1 MEDNNLEQ
9 EKIIEKENLKEQ
21 VKTGEIRYRLD
32 QRSRIRGSILQ
43 FASLLVA
50 VLLTSI
56 LTSTFVSRKI
66 QEDSLVIDPDS
77 SFSQMLRKSL
87 DSFETSFY
95 DRTRIREV
103 YSQLAVSMVGV
114 SDDPQKFFSE
124 SYDGVYTGV
133 VMNTEGYILVPY
145 GAVSMGNQVIYVR
158 TERENDRIY
167 QAEVIGGDV
176 AIGLALIR
184 VEEINLRPPKF
195 SDSST
200 VKTAQSVIAMG
211 NPFGDSDR
219 GTVTFGIISTVNKAF
234 PTVTSDNREVKI
246 YAIETDAKINA
257 GNNGGILVNMNG
269 EVVGINSMSITKGLA
284 QDLSAAITS
293 NEAMNITRSFIN
305 SGEELLPFL
314 GVFGDVVTD
323 LPEVGTGF
331 YIQRIAPEG
340 TADRAGLRPTDILV
354 SIDDVVVES
363 ATSIDEYIRSRKVGD
378 VVTIRYLRINEI
390 VEVEATLYGTTVD

>member
-9 EKIIEKENLKEQ
+9 EKLIEKENLKEQ

-32 QRSRIRGSILQ
+32 QRSRIRGGILQ
-43 FASLLVA
+43 FASLLVV

-66 QEDSLVIDPDS
+66 QEDSLVIDADS

-87 DSFETSFY
+87 SSFETSFY

-103 YSQLAVSMVGV
+103 YNQISVSLVGV
-114 SDDPQKFFSE
+114 TNDPQNFYSE
-124 SYDGVYTGV
+124 SYDHLYTGV

-145 GAVSMGNQVIYVR
+145 SAVSPEGFYVR
-158 TERENDRIY
+158 TDRENDRIY
-167 QAEVIGGDV
+167 QAELIGGDA

-184 VEEINLRPPKF
+184 VEDISLRPPKF

-219 GTVTFGIISTVNKAF
+219 GTVTFGVISTVNKAF
-234 PTVTSDNREVKI
+234 PTVTADNREVKV
-246 YAIETDAKINA
+246 YAIETDAKINT
-257 GNNGGILVNMNG
+257 GNNGGVLVNMNG
-269 EVVGINSMSITKGLA
+269 EVVGINSMSITEGSE
-284 QDLSAAITS
+284 QGLSAAITS
-293 NEAMNITRSFIN
+293 NEAMSITRSLIN

-314 GVFGDVVTD
+314 GIFGDVVKD
-323 LPEVGTGF
+323 LDDFETGF

-354 SIDDVVVES
+354 SIDDIPVET
-363 ATSIDEYIRSRKVGD
+363 AASIDEYIRTRKVGD
-378 VVTIRYLRINEI
+378 VVKIRYLRTNE
-390 VEVEATLYGTTVD
+390 VLEVEATLYGTTVD

>member
-9 EKIIEKENLKEQ
+9 EKLIEKENLKEQ

-43 FASLLVA
+43 FASLLVV

-66 QEDSLVIDPDS
+66 QEDSLVIDADS

-87 DSFETSFY
+87 ASFETSFY

-103 YSQLAVSMVGV
+103 YNQLVVSMVGI
-114 SDDPQKFFSE
+114 SSDPQKFFSE
-124 SYDGVYTGV
+124 SYEGVYTGV

-145 GAVSMGNQVIYVR
+145 DAIPAAGEIIYVR

-167 QAEVIGGDV
+167 QAELIGGDV

-184 VEEINLRPPKF
+184 AEEINLRPPKF

-234 PTVTSDNREVKI
+234 PTVTADNREVKI

-269 EVVGINSMSITKGLA
+269 EVVGINSMSITEGLA

-314 GVFGDVVTD
+314 GVFGDMVTD

-363 ATSIDEYIRSRKVGD
+363 PTSIDDYIRTLKVGD
-378 VVTIRYLRINEI
+378 VVKIRYLRINEI

>member
-9 EKIIEKENLKEQ
+9 EKLIEKENLKEQ

-32 QRSRIRGSILQ
+32 QRSRIRGGILQ
-43 FASLLVA
+43 FASLLVV

-66 QEDSLVIDPDS
+66 QEDSLVIDADS

-87 DSFETSFY
+87 SSFETSFY

-103 YSQLAVSMVGV
+103 YNQISVSLVGV
-114 SDDPQKFFSE
+114 TNDPQNFYSE
-124 SYDGVYTGV
+124 SYDHLYTGV

-145 GAVSMGNQVIYVR
+145 SAVSPVGFYVR
-158 TERENDRIY
+158 TDRENDRIY
-167 QAEVIGGDV
+167 QAELIGGD
-176 AIGLALIR
+176 AALGLALIR
-184 VEEINLRPPKF
+184 VEDISLRPPKF

-219 GTVTFGIISTVNKAF
+219 GTVTFGVISTVNKAF
-234 PTVTSDNREVKI
+234 PTVTADNREVKV
-246 YAIETDAKINA
+246 YAIETDAKINT
-257 GNNGGILVNMNG
+257 GNNGGVLVNMNG
-269 EVVGINSMSITKGLA
+269 EVVGINSMSITEGSE
-284 QDLSAAITS
+284 QGLSAAITS
-293 NEAMNITRSFIN
+293 NEAMSITRSLIN

-314 GVFGDVVTD
+314 GIFGDVVKD
-323 LPEVGTGF
+323 LDDFETGF

-354 SIDDVVVES
+354 SIDDIPVET
-363 ATSIDEYIRSRKVGD
+363 AASIDEYIRTRKVGD
-378 VVTIRYLRINEI
+378 VVKIRYLRTNE
-390 VEVEATLYGTTVD
+390 VLEVEATLYGTTVD

>member
-32 QRSRIRGSILQ
+32 QRSRIKGGILQ
-43 FASLLVA
+43 FASLLVV

-56 LTSTFVSRKI
+56 LTSTFVSRRI
-66 QEDSLVIDPDS
+66 QEDSLVIDDNS

-87 DSFETSFY
+87 ESFETTFY

-103 YSQLAVSMVGV
+103 YNQLSVSLVGIT
-114 SDDPQKFFSE
+114 SDPQNFHSE
-124 SYDGVYTGV
+124 SYEGVFTGV
-133 VMNTEGYILVPY
+133 VMNTEGYILVPF
-145 GAVSMGNQVIYVR
+145 GAVTGGSGEIYVR

-167 QAEVIGGDV
+167 QAEFIGGDI

-195 SDSST
+195 SDSNT

-219 GTVTFGIISTVNKAF
+219 GTVTFGVVATVNKAF
-234 PTVTSDNREVKI
+234 SRVTVDNREVKV
-246 YAIETDAKINA
+246 YAIETDAKINS

-269 EVVGINSMSITKGLA
+269 EVVGINSLSITDGLA
-284 QDLSAAITS
+284 QELSAAITS
-293 NEAMNITRSFIN
+293 NEAMNITRSLIN

-314 GVFGDVVTD
+314 GVFGDIVTD

-340 TADRAGLRPTDILV
+340 TADRAGLRPTDILI
-354 SIDDVVVES
+354 SIDDIEVES
-363 ATSIDEYIRSRKVGD
+363 ASSIDEYIQSRKVGD
-378 VVTIRYLRINEI
+378 VVKIRYLRINEI
-390 VEVEATLYGTTVD
+390 IEVDATLYGTSVD

>member
-9 EKIIEKENLKEQ
+9 EKLIEKENLKEQ

-32 QRSRIRGSILQ
+32 QRSRIRGGILQ
-43 FASLLVA
+43 FASLLVV

-66 QEDSLVIDPDS
+66 QEDSLVIDADS

-87 DSFETSFY
+87 SSFETSFY

-103 YSQLAVSMVGV
+103 YNQISVSLVGV
-114 SDDPQKFFSE
+114 TNDPQNFYSE
-124 SYDGVYTGV
+124 SYDHLYTGV

-145 GAVSMGNQVIYVR
+145 SAVSPEGFYVR
-158 TERENDRIY
+158 TDRENDRIY
-167 QAEVIGGDV
+167 QAELIGGD
-176 AIGLALIR
+176 AALGLALIR
-184 VEEINLRPPKF
+184 VEDISLRPPKF

-219 GTVTFGIISTVNKAF
+219 GTVTFGVISTVNKAF
-234 PTVTSDNREVKI
+234 PTVTADNREVKV
-246 YAIETDAKINA
+246 YAIETDAKINT
-257 GNNGGILVNMNG
+257 GNNGGVLVNMNG
-269 EVVGINSMSITKGLA
+269 EVVGINSMSITEGSE
-284 QDLSAAITS
+284 QGLSAAITS
-293 NEAMNITRSFIN
+293 NEAMSITRSLIN

-314 GVFGDVVTD
+314 GIFGDVVKD
-323 LPEVGTGF
+323 LDDFETGF

-354 SIDDVVVES
+354 SIDDIPVET
-363 ATSIDEYIRSRKVGD
+363 AASIDEYIRTRKVGD
-378 VVTIRYLRINEI
+378 VVKIRYLRTNE
-390 VEVEATLYGTTVD
+390 VLEVEATLYGTTVD

>member
-9 EKIIEKENLKEQ
+9 EKLIEKENLKEQ

-32 QRSRIRGSILQ
+32 QRSRIRGGILQ
-43 FASLLVA
+43 FASLLVV

-66 QEDSLVIDPDS
+66 QEDSLVIDADS

-87 DSFETSFY
+87 SSFETSFY

-103 YSQLAVSMVGV
+103 YNQISVSLVGV
-114 SDDPQKFFSE
+114 TNDPQNFYSE
-124 SYDGVYTGV
+124 SYDHLYTGV

-145 GAVSMGNQVIYVR
+145 SAVSPEGFYVR
-158 TERENDRIY
+158 TDRENDRIY
-167 QAEVIGGDV
+167 QAELIGGD
-176 AIGLALIR
+176 AALGLALIR
-184 VEEINLRPPKF
+184 VEDISLRPPKF

-219 GTVTFGIISTVNKAF
+219 GTVTFGVISTVNKAF
-234 PTVTSDNREVKI
+234 PTVTVDNREVKV
-246 YAIETDAKINA
+246 YAIETDAKINT
-257 GNNGGILVNMNG
+257 GNNGGVLVNMNG
-269 EVVGINSMSITKGLA
+269 EVVGINSMSITEGSE
-284 QDLSAAITS
+284 QGLSAAITS
-293 NEAMNITRSFIN
+293 NEAMSITRSLIN

-314 GVFGDVVTD
+314 GIFGDVVKD
-323 LPEVGTGF
+323 LDDFETGF

-354 SIDDVVVES
+354 SIDDIPVET
-363 ATSIDEYIRSRKVGD
+363 AASIDEYIRTRKVGD
-378 VVTIRYLRINEI
+378 VVKIRYLRTNE
-390 VEVEATLYGTTVD
+390 VLEVEATLYGTTVD

>member
-1 MEDNNLEQ
+1 MNMEDNNLEQ
-9 EKIIEKENLKEQ
+9 EKLIEKENLKEQ

-32 QRSRIRGSILQ
+32 QRSRIRGGILQ
-43 FASLLVA
+43 FASLLVV

-66 QEDSLVIDPDS
+66 QEDSLVIDADS

-87 DSFETSFY
+87 SGFETSFY

-103 YSQLAVSMVGV
+103 YNQISVSLVGV
-114 SDDPQKFFSE
+114 TNDPQNFYSE
-124 SYDGVYTGV
+124 SYDHLYTGV

-145 GAVSMGNQVIYVR
+145 SAVSPEGFYVR
-158 TERENDRIY
+158 TDRENDRIY
-167 QAEVIGGDV
+167 QAELIGGD
-176 AIGLALIR
+176 AALGLALIR
-184 VEEINLRPPKF
+184 VEDISLRPPKF

-219 GTVTFGIISTVNKAF
+219 GTVTFGVISTVNKAF
-234 PTVTSDNREVKI
+234 PTVTADNREVKV
-246 YAIETDAKINA
+246 YAIETDAKINT
-257 GNNGGILVNMNG
+257 GNNGGVLVNMNG
-269 EVVGINSMSITKGLA
+269 EVVGINSMSITEGSE
-284 QDLSAAITS
+284 QGLSAAITS
-293 NEAMNITRSFIN
+293 NEAMSITRSLIN

-314 GVFGDVVTD
+314 GIFGDVVKD
-323 LPEVGTGF
+323 LDDFETGF

-354 SIDDVVVES
+354 SIDDIPVET
-363 ATSIDEYIRSRKVGD
+363 AASIDEYIRTRKVGD
-378 VVTIRYLRINEI
+378 VVKIRYLRTNE
-390 VEVEATLYGTTVD
+390 VLEVEATLYGTTVD

>member
-9 EKIIEKENLKEQ
+9 EKLIEKENLKEQ

-32 QRSRIRGSILQ
+32 QRSRIRGGILQ
-43 FASLLVA
+43 FASLLVV

-66 QEDSLVIDPDS
+66 QEDSLVIDADS

-87 DSFETSFY
+87 SGFETSFY

-103 YSQLAVSMVGV
+103 YNQISVSLVGV
-114 SDDPQKFFSE
+114 TNDPQNFYSE
-124 SYDGVYTGV
+124 SYDHLYTGV

-145 GAVSMGNQVIYVR
+145 SAVSPEGFYVR
-158 TERENDRIY
+158 TDRENDRIY
-167 QAEVIGGDV
+167 QAELIGGD
-176 AIGLALIR
+176 AALGLALIR
-184 VEEINLRPPKF
+184 VEDISLRPPKF

-219 GTVTFGIISTVNKAF
+219 GTVTFGVISTVNKAF
-234 PTVTSDNREVKI
+234 PTVTADNREVKV
-246 YAIETDAKINA
+246 YAIETDAKINT
-257 GNNGGILVNMNG
+257 GNNGGVLVNMNG
-269 EVVGINSMSITKGLA
+269 EVVGINSMSITEGSE
-284 QDLSAAITS
+284 QGLSAAITS
-293 NEAMNITRSFIN
+293 NEAMSITRSLIN

-314 GVFGDVVTD
+314 GIFGDVVKD
-323 LPEVGTGF
+323 LDDFETGF

-354 SIDDVVVES
+354 SIDDIPVET
-363 ATSIDEYIRSRKVGD
+363 AASIDEYIRTRKVGD
-378 VVTIRYLRINEI
+378 VVKIRYLRTNE
-390 VEVEATLYGTTVD
+390 VLEVEATLYGTTVD

>member
-9 EKIIEKENLKEQ
+9 EKLIEKENLKEQ

-32 QRSRIRGSILQ
+32 QRSRIRGGILQ
-43 FASLLVA
+43 FASLLVV

-66 QEDSLVIDPDS
+66 QEDSLVIDADS

-87 DSFETSFY
+87 SSFETSFY

-103 YSQLAVSMVGV
+103 YNQISVSLVGV
-114 SDDPQKFFSE
+114 TNDPQNFYSE
-124 SYDGVYTGV
+124 SYDHLYTGV

-145 GAVSMGNQVIYVR
+145 SAVSPVGFYVR
-158 TERENDRIY
+158 TDRENDRIY
-167 QAEVIGGDV
+167 QAELIGGD
-176 AIGLALIR
+176 AALGLALIR
-184 VEEINLRPPKF
+184 VEDISLRPPKF

-219 GTVTFGIISTVNKAF
+219 GTVTFGVISTVNKAF
-234 PTVTSDNREVKI
+234 PTVTVDNREVKV
-246 YAIETDAKINA
+246 YAIETDAKINT
-257 GNNGGILVNMNG
+257 GNNGGVLVNMNG
-269 EVVGINSMSITKGLA
+269 EVVGINSMSITEGSE
-284 QDLSAAITS
+284 QGLSAAITS
-293 NEAMNITRSFIN
+293 NEAMSITRSLIN

-314 GVFGDVVTD
+314 GIFGDVVKD
-323 LPEVGTGF
+323 LDDFETGF

-354 SIDDVVVES
+354 SIDDIPVET
-363 ATSIDEYIRSRKVGD
+363 AASIDEYIRTRKVGD
-378 VVTIRYLRINEI
+378 VVKIRYLRTNE
-390 VEVEATLYGTTVD
+390 VLEVEATLYGTTVD